1 MFRNYL
7 TVTVRTLRKHLGYS
21 LINVVGLALGLA
33 GCILIALFVWDEL
46 SYDRFHE
53 KVDRIYR
60 VVRQGED
67 LSTSA
72 LLAPTM
78 EDELSEVERSVRISP
93 RWFDEVLVTRGNTS
107 FYEEDFFFADPAFFD
122 IFSFPLIRGN
132 PDTALERPFTVVLS
146 ETMARKYF
154 GAANPLGRTL
164 AIEGPWGEHD
174 FTVTGVVRDVPHN
187 SHFQFNFLASFATRF
202 ETEPTPEEIRSWYH
216 VGDYTYILL
225 NEENDVA
232 ALQAKMPAFYARHH
246 EARLSRIPEEEK
258 PDLTNAYTFQSITDI
273 HLYSHLERE
282 LEPNSEVRYLY
293 IFSAVALLILLIACI
308 NYMTLATARSAHRA
322 REVGVRK
329 VVGATRGQLARQFLG
344 ESILLSLLAMV
355 LAAAIVQ
362 LSLPAFNQLTGKAI
376 SLGIASVPWFGPALL
391 LGGLGIGLLAGSYP
405 ALFLSGFRPVRVLKG
420 LTGRSAS
427 NAWFRSG
434 LMTLQFAISIGL
446 IAATLIVQH
455 QLDYMKNKRLGL
467 NPEQVLVVSTRG
479 KLGTVSQRFGTFKQE
494 LLRNPAITHVSTI
507 NPILPARPDR
517 LMELWAENPRD
528 ASSPE
533 ERQAIPRANSVSV
546 GMDVLETLDIPLVK
560 GRTFRPADFD
570 SIRAENG
577 FTPVL
582 INQTAARRFGWEEPL
597 GKEFACCW
605 RPTPRVVGVVEDFH
619 YQSLKTEIAPL
630 ALIPTW
636 WSRHG
641 LVRVRTDDLASTIDF
656 VETQWE
662 AIAPD
667 YPFAYTFLDDR
678 FAQVYDAEERLAQVF
693 GVFALLAI
701 AIACLGLLGLVA
713 YMAGTR
719 TKEIGIRKVLGAS
732 VPDVVALLSKDFLRL
747 VLIAFVIATPVAYGA
762 MGRWLRDFA
771 YRIDLGPAMFLLA
784 GAAALAIALATV
796 SYQALRA
803 AQTDPVEALRYE

>member
-1 MFRNYL
+1 MLRNYL
-7 TVTVRTLRKHLGYS
+7 TIALRALRKHLGYS
-21 LINVVGLALGLA
+21 LINVAGLAVGLA

-53 KVDRIYR
+53 KADRIYR

-67 LSTSA
+67 LNTSA

-78 EDELSEVERSVRISP
+78 EDELPEVERAVRISP

-107 FYEEDFFFADPAFFD
+107 FYEEDFFFTDPAFFD
-122 IFSFPLIRGN
+122 VFSFPLIRGN
-132 PDTALERPFTVVLS
+132 PDTALERPFTVILT
-146 ETMARKYF
+146 ETMAQKYF
-154 GAANPLGRTL
+154 GEANPLGQTL
-164 AIEGPWGEHD
+164 SIEGPYGVHD

-187 SHFQFNFLASFATRF
+187 SHFQFNLLASFATRA
-202 ETEPTPEEIRSWYH
+202 ETEPQPESMRSWYH
-216 VGDYTYILL
+216 VGDYTYVLL

-232 ALQAKMPAFYARHH
+232 ALQAKMPTFYARHH
-246 EARLSRIPEEEK
+246 EARLSQIPDEEK
-258 PDLTNAYTFQSITDI
+258 PDLTNAYTFQPITDI

-293 IFSAVALLILLIACI
+293 IFSVVALLILLIACI
-308 NYMTLATARSAHRA
+308 NYMTLATARAAHRA

-362 LSLPAFNQLTGKAI
+362 LSLPAFNQLTGKEI
-376 SLGIASVPWFGPALL
+376 SIGVASAPWLGPALL

-405 ALFLSGFRPVRVLKG
+405 ALFLSGFRPVHVLKG

-434 LMTLQFAISIGL
+434 LVTLQFAISIGL

-479 KLGTVSQRFGTFKQE
+479 KLGTVSQRFGAFKQE
-494 LLRNPAITHVSTI
+494 LLRHPAIAHVSTV
-507 NPILPARPDR
+507 NPILPARPDGLR
-517 LMELWAENPRD
+517 ELWVKHPRD
-528 ASSPE
+528 AGSPE
-533 ERQAIPRANSVSV
+533 ERQAMPRANGMSV
-546 GMDVLETLDIPLVK
+546 GMDVLKTLDISLVK

-582 INQTAARRFGWEEPL
+582 INQTAVRQFGWEEPI
-597 GKEFACCW
+597 GKEFACCR

-619 YQSLKTEIAPL
+619 YQSLKTQIAPL
-630 ALIPTW
+630 TLMPTW
-636 WSRHG
+636 WSRHV

-678 FAQVYDAEERLAQVF
+678 FARVYDAEERLAQVF

-713 YMAGTR
+713 YMASTR

-732 VPDVVALLSKDFLRL
+732 VSNVVALLTKDFLRL
-747 VLIAFVIATPVAYGA
+747 ILVAFIVATPVVHWA
-762 MGRWLRDFA
+762 MGHWLQDFA
-771 YRIDLGPAMFLLA
+771 YRITLGPSVFLLA
-784 GAAALAIALATV
+784 GAAALVIALATV
-796 SYQALRA
+796 SYQAFRA
-803 AQTDPVEALRYE
+803 ARTDPAEALRYE